1 MIYLRCKIIKGE
13 EVTIMNEDKV
23 IVKEVEFVT
32 ELSEEDIL
40 EVSGGS
46 WGGYLWESFGVWWR
60 LNHDLP
66 LRDDYK
72 YYGRHW

>member
-1 MIYLRCKIIKGE
+1 MK
-13 EVTIMNEDKV
+13 EDKV
-23 IVKEVEFVT
+23 LEQEVEFVT

-46 WGGYLWESFGVWWR
+46 WGGYLWESTGVWWR
-60 LNHDLP
+60 LKHDLP

-72 YYGRHW
+72 YYGRWNPWRR